1 VTYARWIYRDAGRL
15 EPYRGLAA
23 AVPSKLGESPGTL
36 FLPAAAA
43 VGTWS
48 AGELLAAGRRLSGL
62 GPDGCVSLVTRAA
75 LPTSCPNV

>member
-1 VTYARWIYRDAGRL
+1 MPGDWSLTGD
-15 EPYRGLAA
+15 LAA

-48 AGELLAAGRRLSGL
+48 GGVVGGSSGVLDDQHRRLVGVV
-62 GPDGCVSLVTRAA
+62 VSLPDHA
-75 LPTSCPNV
+75 